1 MDRLKNAVKKVL
13 KEMSMTGGG
22 TAGAKTTGG
31 IGIGFSPATS
41 FKKKKLKEASSYK
54 EIDGSF
60 DTALQ
65 WIWFFGGKELLQN
78 KLGIYSTS
86 QNYFR
91 FKKAMEDGKI
101 TIQDLDK
108 ATKGEYGQTG
118 GIPFSQT
125 AVWKQDIKPYLDRV
139 KQDKIN
145 DLNIDLEEIKTPYG
159 TGNLGPGP
167 KATEQGVKDN
177 YYVKAFGF
185 KPVNRKKQAK
195 ASKAIDYKDLWGATY
210 K

>member
-22 TAGAKTTGG
+22 TAGAA
-31 IGIGFSPATS
+31 FSPGVGINYATPKA
-41 FKKKKLKEASSYK
+41 FKKVKTEA
-54 EIDGSF
+54 
-60 DTALQ
+60 
-65 WIWFFGGKELLQN
+65 
-78 KLGIYSTS
+78 
-86 QNYFR
+86 
-91 FKKAMEDGKI
+91 
-101 TIQDLDK
+101 
-108 ATKGEYGQTG
+108 
-118 GIPFSQT
+118 
-125 AVWKQDIKPYLDRV
+125 
-139 KQDKIN
+139 
-145 DLNIDLEEIKTPYG
+145 KTPYG

>member
-1 MDRLKNAVKKVL
+1 MKKSKL
-13 KEMSMTGGG
+13 KEALIKELNTILEGE
-22 TAGAKTTGG
+22 
-31 IGIGFSPATS
+31 TS
-41 FKKKKLKEASSYK
+41 DLNISRKSNTHIKEASSYK
-54 EIDGSF
+54 GIDGSF

-91 FKKAMEDGKI
+91 FKKAMEGGEI

-108 ATKGEYGQTG
+108 ATKGEHGQAG

-125 AVWKQDIKPYLDRV
+125 AVWTQDIKPHLDRV

-145 DLNIDLEEIKTPYG
+145 DLNIDLEEQTATGAIGVGAGPIQTPNWVMPKGEKTNPG
-159 TGNLGPGP
+159 T
-167 KATEQGVKDN
+167 KAMEKL
-177 YYVKAFGF
+177 GF
-185 KPVNRKKQAK
+185 KRIVQEIVREQLKSYKQ
-195 ASKAIDYKDLWGATY
+195 SKYDK
-210 K
+210 